1 MGSRETAL
9 DFPSRRSTAGR
20 VFLYAARTG
29 LGDLR
34 TNYTWWSWAAG
45 WLVRCLMDVAFFGLI
60 GVLLQSREATFFLL
74 IGRGLFVGVAEVM
87 WVIQST
93 AWERGSGTL
102 PLLVSAPGRA
112 WPVFAGRSTQ
122 WLASATATSVVSLL
136 VLPPLFGFVLSV
148 PELVAIA
155 LAAPVSIVASYGFA
169 LPIAALVLRRPSWR
183 NAASNVTHSVMGL
196 VCGALVPVA
205 FWPVPVQWFAQ
216 IFPVTH
222 SLRGL
227 RAFLDSGAWGTLAI
241 GLTVAMAVGAAWFAV
256 GAWLLER
263 FAEAARRGSI
273 DIDT

>member
-1 MGSRETAL
+1 MGSRDIDVRRRPSSATIFAL
-9 DFPSRRSTAGR
+9 AM
-20 VFLYAARTG
+20 RTG

-34 TNYTWWSWAAG
+34 TNYTWWSWTSG
-45 WLVRCLMDVAFFGLI
+45 WLLRCLMEVAFFGLI
-60 GVLLQSREATFFLL
+60 GLLLQSPQATFFLL

-102 PLLVSAPGRA
+102 PLLVAAPGRA

-122 WLASATATSVVSLL
+122 WLGSATATSLVSLL
-136 VLPPLFGFVLSV
+136 ILPPLFGFVLTPLQVAAVALVV
-148 PELVAIA
+148 PVTIA
-155 LAAPVSIVASYGFA
+155 ASYGFA
-169 LPIAALVLRRPSWR
+169 LPLAALVLRRPSWR
-183 NAASNVTHSVMGL
+183 NAASNVAHNVMVL

-205 FWPVPVQWFAQ
+205 FWPWPVQWFAQ
-216 IFPVTH
+216 LFPVTH

-227 RAFLDSGAWGTLAI
+227 RAVLDGDPGDWGLLSASLA
-241 GLTVAMAVGAAWFAV
+241 VAVGLGLAWFLL

-263 FAEAARRGSI
+263 FAEAARKGTI